1 MAVTSCLL
9 GAGEFHRH
17 LLFTPFLHNY
27 RFGTTRGVLW
37 DECFVL
43 PRPLVRVY
51 VVARAFA
58 DNLVLEGQNG
68 LQQWRVV
75 LPLASHDQTEVL
87 RTVEVAMEAAD
98 LLHVETAKIRNV
110 TSGVRGV
117 E

>member
-9 GAGEFHRH
+9 GAGELHRH